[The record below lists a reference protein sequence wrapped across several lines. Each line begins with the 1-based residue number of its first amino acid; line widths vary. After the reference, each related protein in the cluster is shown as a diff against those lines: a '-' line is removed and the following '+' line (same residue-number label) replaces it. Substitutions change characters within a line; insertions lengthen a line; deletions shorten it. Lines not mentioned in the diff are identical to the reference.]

1 MSMVFLTK
9 LNDSKI
15 LLNLDNV
22 KYIEETPD
30 TMIFFL
36 NGESIIVKEKMELI
50 QKNVAEFE
58 ANVLHRAQNS

>member
-1 MSMVFLTK
+1 MVFLTK

-36 NGESIIVKEKMELI
+36 NGESIIVKERMELI

-58 ANVLHRAQNS
+58 ANILHRAQNS